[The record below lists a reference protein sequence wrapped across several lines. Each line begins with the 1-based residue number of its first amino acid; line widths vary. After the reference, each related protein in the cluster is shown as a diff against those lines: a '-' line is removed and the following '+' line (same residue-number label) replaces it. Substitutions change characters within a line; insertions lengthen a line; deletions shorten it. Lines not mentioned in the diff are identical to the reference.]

1 MHGYKVAA
9 LNPRT
14 IPRWLPCTDLP
25 CRDTNLYAYARM
37 IEMNIFLNPIPLLH
51 AFPSQPERYCD
62 EQRPDLRMA
71 TNITPTRTVLELTLV
86 KSDCQENGQ

>member
-1 MHGYKVAA
+1 MHGDKVAA
-9 LNPRT
+9 LKVAALYRFALQ
-14 IPRWLPCTDLP
+14 RYEFVCLCTHD
-25 CRDTNLYAYARM
+25 RD
-37 IEMNIFLNPIPLLH
+37 EH
-51 AFPSQPERYCD
+51 FPESHPSASRVPESNERYCD